1 MRDCTN
7 LTGVGVVAGQEEK
20 EVSTAGLD
28 ADSAALLAVLSR
40 NIRLFRG
47 QRGMTRKNL
56 AEQSGVSLPHLAR
69 LEGSQGNVS
78 VVVLG
83 KVARALNQSLASLFA
98 ENEQQQQG
106 DLGLIVE
113 FLKQQSPVQLGRIR
127 EQLFSEFL
135 PAAAA
140 RSRRIA
146 LIGLRGAGKST
157 VGRALAE
164 RLGRPFIE
172 LNEQIEREAGISVQ
186 EIITLYG
193 QAGYRKLEK
202 RCLEELAVAN
212 PEVVLATGG
221 GIVVEPQTYQ
231 MLLSSFFTVWL
242 RADPEV
248 HFRRVMDQHDARI
261 ATPGHYREAMDNIR
275 NTLAAREHLGK
286 MAALEIDTT
295 PLTVQQVVE
304 RIVAEPGVATTLA

>member
-1 MRDCTN
+1 MCVCKKTADISVT
-7 LTGVGVVAGQEEK
+7 AEQEEQDGQDK
-20 EVSTAGLD
+20 QGTAGGLD
-28 ADSAALLAVLSR
+28 AESAHLLSVLAG

-69 LEGSQGNVS
+69 MESSQGNVS

-83 KVARALNQSLASLFA
+83 KVARALNQSVASMFA
-98 ENEQQQQG
+98 EPDQLSG

-113 FLKQQSPVQLGRIR
+113 FLRQQPAGQLARIR
-127 EQLFSEFL
+127 EQLFTEFQR
-135 PAAAA
+135 AESA
-140 RSRRIA
+140 RGKRIA

-157 VGRALAE
+157 VGKALAE

-193 QAGYRKLEK
+193 QAGYRKLER
-202 RCLEELAVAN
+202 RCLEELAIAN

-221 GIVVEPQTYQ
+221 GIVVAVDVGLDSAGGPICFWGCPYR
-231 MLLSSFFTVWL
+231 LSVPSATSSSAIWLFTAL
-242 RADPEV
+242 RFMV
-248 HFRRVMDQHDARI
+248 VCGSCRRRCAGSSSS
-261 ATPGHYREAMDNIR
+261 PGRR
-275 NTLAAREHLGK
+275 SGRWRRSTSR
-286 MAALEIDTT
+286 
-295 PLTVQQVVE
+295 PS
-304 RIVAEPGVATTLA
+304 R